1 MRKLEDLVRQL
12 RPKQDERA
20 ILIYGSQYR
29 LWLLGR
35 YIGTATWMHD
45 AYLGDSF
52 QNQVIVNNELLQF
65 VYVADT
71 WELVV
76 RSRKQKATN

>member
-1 MRKLEDLVRQL
+1 MRRLEDYISQL
-12 RPKQDERA
+12 RPKEEERA

-29 LWLLGR
+29 LWLLGT
-35 YIGTATWMHD
+35 YLGVATWVHD
-45 AYLGDSF
+45 DHLGDSF
-52 QNQVIVNNELLQF
+52 QTQVSVNGQLLQF

-71 WELVV
+71 WELVI